1 MVHRDYVVRDV
12 NMIMRQVRT
21 LCMPLAAL
29 FVVVSIMGAQP
40 AGAAAF
46 GPLDSPDRQGT
57 GEIMEPSYGPSVSPR
72 DRESKDPAALQSIP
86 EPSFEVYESL
96 DRDISRSKKGS
107 NQRNRSSSF
116 FGVEGLSGLPL
127 SLSAEEW
134 TRQMDE
140 DGY

>member
-57 GEIMEPSYGPSVSPR
+57 GEIMEPSYGPRVSPR
-72 DRESKDPAALQSIP
+72 DEESKEPAALQS
-86 EPSFEVYESL
+86 
-96 DRDISRSKKGS
+96 
-107 NQRNRSSSF
+107 Q
-116 FGVEGLSGLPL
+116 PL
-127 SLSAEEW
+127 E
-134 TRQMDE
+134 THNN
-140 DGY
+140 